1 MVFSTLLFL
10 FRFLPITL
18 ALYYLAPAK
27 WKNTVLF
34 LCSLVFYSWGEV
46 RLFPVMAAAILINL
60 SLIHI
65 CRPAPEAARAGERRA
80 CHGQKRKRGGP
91 AGGAAGHAVCAVGRA
106 VAV

>member
-34 LCSLVFYSWGEV
+34 VCSLEFYSWGEV
-46 RLFPVMAAAILINL
+46 RLFPIMALAILINYTAGL
-60 SLIHI
+60 GIDVYKRQTSS
-65 CRPAPEAARAGERRA
+65 RPSVTLAS
-80 CHGQKRKRGGP
+80 
-91 AGGAAGHAVCAVGRA
+91 GAAK
-106 VAV
+106 